1 MAAESVV
8 VMAVEE
14 KAAVATEVAR
24 EAEME
29 EGVTVVAW
37 VEGVEAA
44 KVAAGSAVGEA
55 LVAATAVAVMVVG

>member
-29 EGVTVVAW
+29 AGVTVVAW

-44 KVAAGSAVGEA
+44 
-55 LVAATAVAVMVVG
+55 